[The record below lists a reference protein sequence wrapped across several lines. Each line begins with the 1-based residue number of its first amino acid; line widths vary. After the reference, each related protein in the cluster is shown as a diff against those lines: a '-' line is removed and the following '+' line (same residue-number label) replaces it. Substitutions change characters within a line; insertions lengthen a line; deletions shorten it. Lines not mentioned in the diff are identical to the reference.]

1 MLKSLRHRA
10 SKSLGDHR
18 PNIWH
23 EVENCIKVQPVS
35 QIESTVKASMLDLKN
50 FFRAKLEF
58 VYLLKTTQQSKKR
71 SECATPKENIN
82 RIALFGFLLTVLSFW
97 HTQYNTIYFV
107 AYISLLVMTLC
118 CTWLHSCCT
127 SFIVCTA
134 IQHSSFVELCK
145 VRKVRQP

>member
-50 FFRAKLEF
+50 FFRAKLEL
-58 VYLLKTTQQSKKR
+58 VYLLKKAQQSKKR

-82 RIALFGFLLTVLSFW
+82 RIALFGFLLTVLTF
-97 HTQYNTIYFV
+97 
-107 AYISLLVMTLC
+107 
-118 CTWLHSCCT
+118 
-127 SFIVCTA
+127 
-134 IQHSSFVELCK
+134 
-145 VRKVRQP
+145 